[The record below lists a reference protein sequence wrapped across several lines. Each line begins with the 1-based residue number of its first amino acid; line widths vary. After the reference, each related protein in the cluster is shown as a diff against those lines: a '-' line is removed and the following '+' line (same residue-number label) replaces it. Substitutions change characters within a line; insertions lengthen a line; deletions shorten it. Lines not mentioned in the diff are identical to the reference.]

1 MARYAALLRPE
12 VVIVTAIGTDHL
24 RRLGGTEG
32 VWKEKAKMVRALA
45 PDGTAILNGDDPAVL
60 RMAEVTRACIVTF
73 GFSSTCT
80 VFASDLAISPSGSQF
95 NLHVAGRSWPIRSRL
110 IGREAVRAQVAA
122 AAAGHVVGLD
132 PPTIVARLESLAPT
146 PGRMQPV
153 TLPNGVVAL
162 CDDFK
167 ASFETVQAALEVLGQ
182 IRDRRRV
189 VVLGSLYRP
198 PAPRV
203 VKYEEVGGHLAQ
215 VADRVIVVGR
225 RSWLYQRGWG
235 GRLPE
240 QAVTR
245 VETVE
250 EAVTLLRRE
259 LRPADV
265 VLIKGRGEQKLA
277 RIALALSGVKVGCRR
292 TFCSFENILCQACPH
307 LAPSSG

>member
-1 MARYAALLRPE
+1 
-12 VVIVTAIGTDHL
+12 
-24 RRLGGTEG
+24 
-32 VWKEKAKMVRALA
+32 
-45 PDGTAILNGDDPAVL
+45 
-60 RMAEVTRACIVTF
+60 
-73 GFSSTCT
+73 
-80 VFASDLAISPSGSQF
+80 
-95 NLHVAGRSWPIRSRL
+95 
-110 IGREAVRAQVAA
+110 
-122 AAAGHVVGLD
+122 
-132 PPTIVARLESLAPT
+132 LESLTPT

-153 TLPNGVVAL
+153 TLLNGAVAL

-203 VKYEEVGGHLAQ
+203 AKYEEVGIRLAQ

-225 RSWLYQRGWG
+225 RSRLYQKGWG
-235 GRLPE
+235 DRLPE

-250 EAVTLLRRE
+250 EAATLLWSE
-259 LRPADV
+259 LRPTDV
-265 VLIKGRGEQKLA
+265 ILIKGRGEQKLA
-277 RIALALSGVKVGCRR
+277 RIALALSGLEVGCRR

-307 LAPSSG
+307 LAPPKRRSEFFPKTSKFDSGE